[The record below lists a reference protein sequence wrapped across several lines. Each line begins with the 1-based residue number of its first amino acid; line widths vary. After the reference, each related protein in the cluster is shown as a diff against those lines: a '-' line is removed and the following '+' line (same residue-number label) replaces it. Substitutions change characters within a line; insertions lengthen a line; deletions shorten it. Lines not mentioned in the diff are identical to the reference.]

1 MSQTLVITGG
11 SRGIGAAIAR
21 AAAKRGWAVA
31 LGYEHNRARADA
43 LVGEITSLGGRAIAV
58 AADVSDA
65 AAVAQLFAAVDR
77 AFGRLDALVTAAG
90 VIGPTGRLEDCDA
103 AGLAR
108 LFAINITG
116 TLLCCREA
124 IRRMSTKHGGQGG
137 GIVTVSSTA
146 ARLGGAGGNIP
157 YAASKGAIDTLTFGL
172 AQELAGE
179 GIRVNAVRPGVVDT
193 EIHPPGRLERM
204 LPTLPMKRAGEPEE
218 VAEAA
223 LWLLSDAAAY
233 VSGAIL
239 DVSGAR

>member
-21 AAAKRGWAVA
+21 AAAKRGYAVA

-43 LVGEITSLGGRAIAV
+43 LVGEITALGGRAIAI
-58 AADVSDA
+58 AAEVSDA
-65 AAVAQLFAAVDR
+65 GAVAQLFAAVDR

-90 VIGPTGRLEDCDA
+90 VIGPTGRLDECDA

-146 ARLGGAGGNIP
+146 ARLGGAGNIP

-179 GIRVNAVRPGVVDT
+179 GMRVNAVRPGVVDT

-204 LPTLPMKRAGEPEE
+204 LPMLPMKRAGQPEE

>member
-11 SRGIGAAIAR
+11 SRGIGAA
-21 AAAKRGWAVA
+21 
-31 LGYEHNRARADA
+31 E
-43 LVGEITSLGGRAIAV
+43 
-58 AADVSDA
+58 VSDA
-65 AAVAQLFAAVDR
+65 GAVAQLFAAVDR

-90 VIGPTGRLEDCDA
+90 VIGPTGRLDECDA

-146 ARLGGAGGNIP
+146 ARLGGAGNIP

-204 LPTLPMKRAGEPEE
+204 LPMLPMKRAGQPEE

>member
-21 AAAKRGWAVA
+21 AAAKRGYAVA
-31 LGYEHNRARADA
+31 LGYERNRARAEA
-43 LVGEITSLGGRAIAV
+43 LVGEITALGGRAIAV
-58 AADVSDA
+58 AAEVSDA
-65 AAVAQLFAAVDR
+65 AAVAQLFATVDR
-77 AFGRLDALVTAAG
+77 AFGCLDALVTAAG
-90 VIGPTGRLEDCDA
+90 VIGPTGRLDDCDA

-124 IRRMSTKHGGQGG
+124 IRRMSTRHGGQGG

-146 ARLGGAGGNIP
+146 ARLGGAGNIP

-204 LPTLPMKRAGEPEE
+204 LPTLPMKRAGQPEE

>member
-21 AAAKRGWAVA
+21 AAAKRGYAVA

-43 LVGEITSLGGRAIAV
+43 LVGEITALGGRAIAI
-58 AADVSDA
+58 AAEVSDA
-65 AAVAQLFAAVDR
+65 GAVAQLFAAVDR

-90 VIGPTGRLEDCDA
+90 VIGPTGRLDECDA

-146 ARLGGAGGNIP
+146 ARLGGAGNIP

-204 LPTLPMKRAGEPEE
+204 LPMLPMKRAGQPEE